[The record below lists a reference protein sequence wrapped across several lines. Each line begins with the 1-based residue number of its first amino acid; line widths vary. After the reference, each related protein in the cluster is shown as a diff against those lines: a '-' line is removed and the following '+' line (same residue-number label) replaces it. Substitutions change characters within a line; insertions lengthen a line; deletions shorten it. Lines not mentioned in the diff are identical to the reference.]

1 MPAPF
6 GVIKSCW
13 KLAADN
19 VKIANGQQ
27 LREWQGEVEV
37 EVEGQGKTSCAD
49 SSCLARLQRMN
60 QHQHQQQDTPHALA
74 QRQSQSQSQATSA
87 WNSVCAL
94 SKFGYMVIIIDF
106 GIVGRKTLNYIYK
119 GQLDKSWLG

>member
-1 MPAPF
+1 MGCCPHSQCLLRF
-6 GVIKSCW
+6 GVVKSCW

-27 LREWQGEVEV
+27 LKEWEREVE
-37 EVEGQGKTSCAD
+37 GKTSCAD

-60 QHQHQQQDTPHALA
+60 QHQQQQDTPHAQA
-74 QRQSQSQSQATSA
+74 QSQSHGQATSA
-87 WNSVCAL
+87 WKSVCAL